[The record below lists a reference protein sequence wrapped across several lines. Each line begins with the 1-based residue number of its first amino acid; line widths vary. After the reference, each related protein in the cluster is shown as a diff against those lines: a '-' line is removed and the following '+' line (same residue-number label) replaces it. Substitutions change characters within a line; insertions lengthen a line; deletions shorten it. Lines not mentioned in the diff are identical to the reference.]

1 MVATDGNLV
10 RRPEVRVPE
19 LCWGDRIDGRIHA
32 RMISKDSPLWC
43 RSCVFAQD
51 LVKIFRCAPQ
61 ITPLRLLQAGNQ
73 KTAISLFQLEAFGEA
88 LLDFS
93 QASDLEERLNAHSE

>member
-1 MVATDGNLV
+1 
-10 RRPEVRVPE
+10 
-19 LCWGDRIDGRIHA
+19 
-32 RMISKDSPLWC
+32 
-43 RSCVFAQD
+43 
-51 LVKIFRCAPQ
+51 
-61 ITPLRLLQAGNQ
+61 LRLLQAGNQ